1 MTGVMRGASRRFE
14 AVLGGRAVMWLRFW
28 VLATCVGQA
37 YVSASRYSTVILV
50 GSNGTLPEKGST
62 VTWSV
67 IHPSFRVMI
76 LVHTF
81 GSSKVYYGDFHKHRI
96 VLNTST
102 GSLKLKNADMADSGI
117 YESLVAY
124 PGLGAKKTYHHTIL
138 KIQEILDVPL
148 IVQTRLDFKSA
159 IRLQCVVQRGEAD
172 TILWFKGGKPLYHY
186 PVYKMS
192 ANNRTVTFNSVHV
205 TDCEVYTCVIRNK
218 INQNQ
223 QSHVLLING
232 LLLLHQ
238 YSLLTSV
245 LALVSTSTTFAA
257 SVFIAFFALDTYRV
271 YRRHVQLT
279 AVFVFLQLLSF
290 ITLLTAALFCLIDP
304 NFSVSYKAIEGFVFF
319 LVLGMILYI
328 VLIYLRPENPLKR
341 SFLLKKYQRN
351 IFLLHGVFAIFFSIV
366 PIYRGQNILKDCGQ
380 PMKHFLGSISFAVA
394 IYLFTIG
401 VAFLIFVK
409 YMKSWTKVRR
419 SSRLSSR

>member
-28 VLATCVGQA
+28 VLATCVGQVYSALVHSTSSGTA

-223 QSHVLLING
+223 QSHVLLIN
-232 LLLLHQ
+232 
-238 YSLLTSV
+238 
-245 LALVSTSTTFAA
+245 
-257 SVFIAFFALDTYRV
+257 D
-271 YRRHVQLT
+271 
-279 AVFVFLQLLSF
+279 
-290 ITLLTAALFCLIDP
+290 
-304 NFSVSYKAIEGFVFF
+304 FSVSYKAIEGFVFF